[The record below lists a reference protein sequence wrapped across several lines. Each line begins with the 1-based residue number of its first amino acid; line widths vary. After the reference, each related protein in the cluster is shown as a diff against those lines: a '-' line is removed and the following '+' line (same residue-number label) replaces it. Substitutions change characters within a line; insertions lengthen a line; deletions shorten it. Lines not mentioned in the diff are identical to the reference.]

1 MKNFFAS
8 LLGKLSWEKP
18 AWLALIFSNFKQ
30 NPKKA
35 YSLLG
40 CSILFLLICITG
52 YLYYQHLPKPQL
64 ISAHVHIPNIV
75 MDENHKQI
83 PQPLN
88 IIFNHETQNSIIS
101 DSEFDSFNNLSVAP
115 LEQIGKVI
123 TKNIEISP
131 SISGQW
137 QWQSDKILTFMPTSP
152 WPAGQEYTVSFSKN
166 LFKQTYRMPEWHIKF
181 TTIPFSIHIKDFK
194 FFQDLF
200 NPGVYKTSAT
210 LSFNYPVD
218 TQNLSQH
225 IQLFYPET
233 NKPLAYKT
241 SYGPGNLEAY
251 IQAEIK
257 PLPDHA
263 QYLKLNLTKEIKPG
277 TSGNP
282 TTTAIEARLM
292 IPDKNSV
299 MKISKISAVIVRD
312 NKGQPEQILTI
323 ESTAGVTTENLEH
336 SLHVYLLPKDYPA
349 VGNMGIQKNYAW
361 HNPGEVRSDM
371 LTHKVDIIPIPTEHD
386 FETLHS
392 FKIHSE
398 PNLYLYVSIDKD
410 LPSYGDYKL
419 ALPYAAI
426 VQAPEY
432 PKEINFLHQGSLLAL
447 TGEKKISIIVR
458 GLPAVKFTIARVLP
472 DEINHLI
479 TQTSGNYQNPQF
491 INDSF
496 NAADISTISSEID
509 AFDDSD
515 KSKAQYMA
523 LDLSKYLNQQSF
535 KLGLFLLK
543 AEGWNP
549 ETKTTTDTHNSRLI
563 LITDMDMLVKNN
575 ADGSHDVFVQ
585 SITNGTP
592 VADAK
597 VDILGKNG
605 LPIITQTTDSNGH
618 AVIPSLKDFVDEK
631 APTVYVVSK
640 DNDISFMPYDRY
652 DRILNYSRFDTGG
665 DVNTHKYGL
674 NAFLF
679 SDRGL
684 YRPGEDIH
692 LGMIVKG
699 NYAASTVPGLPLE
712 LIITDPRGMT
722 VYDKKLVSNSTG
734 LLTEDYQPD
743 ITALTGE
750 YSVSLYVTK
759 DNSPDDLLGTT
770 TVQVQ
775 DFQPDQLKI
784 TTHFL
789 PSPTTPQGWVSP
801 QNLKADVT
809 LWNLFG
815 TPAAHRRVT
824 GKLYFSPQ
832 PLQFDAYPNY
842 TFSDPYRDPNK
853 PLKIFS
859 ETLTDTQ
866 TDDKGQA
873 EFNLD
878 LSRYAQSTYQLT
890 LLTRGFA
897 AKGGRGVS
905 QTTSILVS
913 PLSYL
918 IGYKPDGDLNYIRQN
933 SHRTVSFIAINPALQ
948 LIPVQNLQ
956 IKIIKLNSITTLA
969 KQADGSYQYQTVIQE
984 HVINQKSFNISHS
997 GDHYIL
1003 PTDQIGDYK
1012 IQITDQN
1019 NLLLSQVSF
1028 SIIGQ
1033 GEHAL
1038 PKNSTLTLKLDKK
1051 DYAPGDTI
1059 QMNITAPYSGSG
1071 LITVERDKVY
1081 AYKWFKMNG
1090 TNTIES
1096 IKLPADFEGTGYVT
1110 VALIRD
1116 WNSEEIFMN
1125 PLSYS
1130 VQTFSVVPD
1139 SRRLNINL
1147 DVPDRVYPGK
1157 PLDINYSTDKPGNI
1171 IIYAVDE
1178 GILQVADYQTPDPLG
1193 YYFKKQALSV
1203 DTAQI
1208 ADQILP
1214 KYIAQRE
1221 LSSIGG
1227 GGEQKSI
1234 ASNLNP
1240 FARKVAPVVYWS
1252 GILSTDSTAHHVTY
1266 DIPDYFNGTLRVM
1279 AVAVSAEA
1287 VGSAMKKIFVKND
1300 YILTPNIPTFVA
1312 PHDQFD
1318 VSVNVAN
1325 TTKLNT
1331 PVKLSLKTSD
1341 YLEVTGNTEQIVTV
1355 PPGAEKTV
1363 IFKLKAKDL
1372 LGNTDIDFIAA
1383 VGDKSYEQK
1392 TNLSIR
1398 PVTPYR
1404 TTITS
1409 GYADSNKSFDITRI
1423 LYPEFRVLKAVSS
1436 TNPLIL
1442 LTGLKDYLNTY
1453 PYDCT
1458 EQLVSRAF
1466 IQLALKD
1473 QPGFADPEKF
1483 NLAYNK
1489 TIQMLRQRQT
1499 SEGSFAYW
1507 PSAHIASSN
1516 LFTTIYAADF
1526 LTEAKIRGN
1535 HVPEDMLSQVLAY
1548 LKNYAGTN
1556 PSSMSDARLHAYAI
1570 YVLTRN
1576 QIITTD
1582 YIANLQ
1588 AYFQQPQNKALQ
1600 KNLSK
1605 DITTVYLAAAYQ
1617 MLQNTD
1623 MANKLISSY
1632 SLGSASD
1639 ISDDFYNSA
1648 IMDAQYIAILANYF
1662 PEKLHK
1668 LGDNQIIPLVNNIT
1682 TDQISSLSASLS
1694 ALALSDYA
1702 KAISSEKSDKNLSV
1716 SAFGP
1721 ESKTVEFKTTDH
1733 TGYFYQIIQS
1743 GYDKTPSTQEIKSGL
1758 EIYRE
1763 YQNNQGNP
1771 VSSANLGN
1779 ELEVH
1784 LRIRSTSDQY
1794 INNIAIVDLL
1804 PGGFQLVP
1812 NSIIAK
1818 NSTANYL
1825 NYYDAREDRIVFYLT
1840 ATPDVQEYTYRIR
1853 AINKGTYSI
1862 PPIYAV
1868 SMYHPKI
1875 TAENIGG
1882 VIVVN

>member
-1 MKNFFAS
+1 MKKFFAS
-8 LLGKLSWEKP
+8 LLGKFSWEKP
-18 AWLALIFSNFKQ
+18 IWLAMIFSNFKQ

-35 YSLLG
+35 YSISG
-40 CSILFLLICITG
+40 CFLLFLLICITG

-88 IIFNHETQNSIIS
+88 IVFNHETQNSIIS
-101 DSEFDSFNNLSVAP
+101 DSEFEGNNTLSVAP

-123 TKNIEISP
+123 TKNIEINP
-131 SISGQW
+131 SITGQW
-137 QWQSDKILTFMPTSP
+137 QWQSDKTLTFTPTSP

-166 LFKQTYRMPEWHIKF
+166 LFKQIYRMPEWHIKF

-200 NPGVYKTSAT
+200 NPGNYKTSTT

-218 TQNLSQH
+218 PQSLSQH
-225 IQLFYPET
+225 IQLYYPET
-233 NKPLAYKT
+233 TQPLTYKI

-251 IQAEIK
+251 IQADIK

-263 QYLKLNLTKEIKPG
+263 QYLKLNLTKDIKPG
-277 TSGNP
+277 KSGNS
-282 TTTAIEARLM
+282 TTTPIEARLM

-299 MKISKISAVIVRD
+299 MKIQKISAIIVHD

-323 ESTAGVTTENLEH
+323 ETTAGVTTQNLEN
-336 SLHVYLLPKDYPA
+336 SLHVYLLPRDYPA
-349 VGNMGIQKNYAW
+349 VGNMAIQKNYAW
-361 HNPGEVRSDM
+361 HNPGEVRPDM
-371 LTHKVDIIPIPTEHD
+371 LTQKVNLTPIPTEHD

-398 PNLYLYVSIDKD
+398 PNLYLYVSIDKN

-447 TGEKKISIIVR
+447 TGEKKISVIVR
-458 GLPAVKFTIARVLP
+458 GLPAVKFTVARVLP
-472 DEINHLI
+472 DEVNHLI
-479 TQTSGNYQNPQF
+479 TQTNGNFQNPQF
-491 INDSF
+491 MNDSF
-496 NAADISTISSEID
+496 NANNISVITSEID
-509 AFDDSD
+509 DFDNSD

-523 LDLSKYLNQQSF
+523 LDLSKYLKLQSF

-543 AEGWNP
+543 AQGWNP

-592 VADAK
+592 IIDAK
-597 VDILGKNG
+597 VEVLGKNG
-605 LPIITQTTDSNGH
+605 LPIVTQTTDVNGH
-618 AVIPSLKDFVDEK
+618 TVIPSLKDFIDEK

-652 DRILNYSRFDTGG
+652 DRVLNYSRFDTGG

-684 YRPGEDIH
+684 YRPGENIH
-692 LGMIVKG
+692 LGMIIKG

-722 VYDKKLVSNSTG
+722 VYDKKLISNTTG

-743 ITALTGE
+743 VTALTGE

-789 PSPTTPQGWVSP
+789 PSPITPQGWVSP
-801 QNLKADVT
+801 QNLKANIN

-832 PLQFDAYPNY
+832 PLLFDAYPNY
-842 TFSDPYRDPNK
+842 TFSDPYRDPHK

-859 ETLTDTQ
+859 EALADIQ

-890 LLTRGFA
+890 LLASGFA
-897 AKGGRGVS
+897 AEGGRGVS
-905 QTTSILVS
+905 QTTSVLVS

-933 SHRTVSFIAINPALQ
+933 AQRSIHFIAINPALK

-956 IKIIKLNSITTLA
+956 LKIIKLNSITTLA

-984 HVINQKSFNISHS
+984 HTINQKSFDISNS
-997 GDHYIL
+997 GNNYSL

-1012 IQITDQN
+1012 IQILDKN
-1019 NLLLSQVSF
+1019 NLLLSQVAF

-1033 GEHAL
+1033 GEQAL

-1051 DYAPGDTI
+1051 NYAPGDTI

-1071 LITVERDKVY
+1071 LITIERDKVY

-1096 IKLPADFEGTGYVT
+1096 IQLPTGFEGTGYVN

-1116 WNSEEIFMN
+1116 WNSDEIFMN

-1130 VQTFSVVPD
+1130 VQAFSVVPD

-1171 IIYAVDE
+1171 IVYAVDE
-1178 GILQVADYQTPDPLG
+1178 GILQVADYKTPDPLG
-1193 YYFKKQALSV
+1193 YYFSKQALSV
-1203 DTAQI
+1203 DTDQI

-1214 KYIAQRE
+1214 KYIAERE

-1227 GGEQKSI
+1227 GDEQKSI

-1252 GILSTDSTAHHVTY
+1252 GILSTDNTSHHISY
-1266 DIPDYFNGTLRVM
+1266 NIPDYFNGTLRVM

-1300 YILTPNIPTFVA
+1300 YILTPNVPTFVA
-1312 PHDQFD
+1312 PHDQFE
-1318 VSVNVAN
+1318 VSANIAN
-1325 TTKLNT
+1325 TTKSNT
-1331 PVKLSLKTSD
+1331 PVKISIKTSD
-1341 YLEVTGNTEQIVTV
+1341 YLDIQGAAEQTLDI
-1355 PPGAEKTV
+1355 PPGTEKTAV
-1363 IFKLKAKDL
+1363 FRLKTNDL
-1372 LGNTDIDFIAA
+1372 LGNTDINFIAN
-1383 VGDKSYEQK
+1383 VGDKSYQQH

-1398 PVTPYR
+1398 PVTPYQ
-1404 TTITS
+1404 TSLIS
-1409 GYADSNKSFDITRI
+1409 GYANSNKSFDITRV
-1423 LYPEFRVLKAVSS
+1423 LYPELRKLKAVSS
-1436 TNPLIL
+1436 TNPFIL
-1442 LTGLKDYLNTY
+1442 LTGLNNYMDTY
-1453 PYDCT
+1453 PYGCT
-1458 EQLVSRAF
+1458 EQLISRAF
-1466 IQLALKD
+1466 VQLALKS
-1473 QPGFADPEKF
+1473 QPGFPDIEKF
-1483 NLAYNK
+1483 NLSYHK
-1489 TIQMLRQRQT
+1489 TIQILRQRQT
-1499 SEGSFAYW
+1499 SEGSFDYW
-1507 PSAHIASSN
+1507 PSADNQSSN
-1516 LFTTIYAADF
+1516 IFATLYAADF
-1526 LTEAKIRGN
+1526 LTESKIHGEI
-1535 HVPEDMLSQVLAY
+1535 VPQDMLSQVLAY

-1556 PSSMSDARLHAYAI
+1556 PTSMSDARLHAYAI
-1570 YVLTRN
+1570 YILTRN
-1576 QIITTD
+1576 QIVTTD

-1588 AYFQQPQNKALQ
+1588 AYFQQPENKALQ

-1605 DITTVYLAAAYQ
+1605 DITTVYLAAAYK

-1623 MANKLISSY
+1623 MADKLISSY
-1632 SLGSASD
+1632 QLGSTLD
-1639 ISDDFYNSA
+1639 ISDDFYNPT
-1648 IMDAQYIAILANYF
+1648 IMDAQYIAILSNYF
-1662 PEKLHK
+1662 PERLAKLK
-1668 LGDNQIIPLVNNIT
+1668 KEQLILLANNIST
-1682 TDQISSLSASLS
+1682 EQISSLSAAMS

-1702 KAISSEKSDKNLSV
+1702 KTISSEKSDSNLSV
-1716 SAFGP
+1716 SDFTP
-1721 ESKTVEFKTTDH
+1721 ESKTIDFKTTDH

-1743 GYDKTPSTQEIKSGL
+1743 GYDKTPLTQDIKSGL
-1758 EIYRE
+1758 EVYRE

-1771 VSSANLGN
+1771 VSSINLGN

-1784 LRIRSTSDQY
+1784 LSVRSTSDQY

-1812 NSIIAK
+1812 NSIMAK
-1818 NSTANYL
+1818 NTTANYL
-1825 NYYDAREDRIVFYLT
+1825 NYFDAREDRIIFYLT

-1853 AINKGTYSI
+1853 AVNKGQFSI
-1862 PPIYAV
+1862 PPIFAV
-1868 SMYHPKI
+1868 SMYNPKI
-1875 TAENIGG
+1875 TAQNKGG
-1882 VIVVN
+1882 MIVVN